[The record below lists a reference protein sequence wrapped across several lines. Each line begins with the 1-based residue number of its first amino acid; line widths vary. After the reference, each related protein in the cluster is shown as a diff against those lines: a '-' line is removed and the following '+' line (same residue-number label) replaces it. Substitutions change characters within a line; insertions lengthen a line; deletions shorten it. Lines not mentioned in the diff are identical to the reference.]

1 MKVIEIVEPGGPEV
15 LRISERPDPEPGPR
29 EVIVHV
35 WYSGINR
42 ADLLQRLGR
51 YPPPEGFP
59 ADIPGLEYCG
69 VVEGVGVGCTL
80 RRVGDRVMGVLG
92 GGGYAEKVVVSERE
106 TIRVPEGL
114 PMDGAGGVPEAFMTA
129 WDAMFSQAH
138 LSCGEVVLIH
148 AVGSGVGTA
157 ALQLAKVAGA
167 RTIGTSRSQDKL
179 ERARELGL
187 DEGVLAGG
195 GDDWAAQVRDKNAEA
210 GVDVVL
216 DLVGADYLDGNLSVL
231 GQRSRWMVIGVPSG
245 SRGGI
250 DLRRLMALRASI
262 TGTVLRARSPEEKA
276 QLARAFDRTVVPLF
290 ESGRITP
297 VLDRVF
303 PTTDAAEAHRY
314 VEGSRNFGTVVLAWG
329 AHPTEDP

>member
-15 LRISERPDPEPGPR
+15 LRISERSDPEPGPR
-29 EVIVHV
+29 EVIVRV

-51 YPPPEGFP
+51 YPPPDGFP

-69 VVEGVGVGCTL
+69 VVEGVGAGCTL
-80 RRVGDRVMGVLG
+80 RRVGDRVMGILG

-114 PMDGAGGVPEAFMTA
+114 PMDGAGGVPECFMTA
-129 WDAMFSQAH
+129 WDAMFGQAQ

-167 RTIGTSRSQDKL
+167 RTIGTSRSQKKL
-179 ERARELGL
+179 ERAREMGL
-187 DEGVLAGG
+187 DEGVLAGAG
-195 GDDWAAQVRDKNAEA
+195 HDWAEQVWDKNAEA
-210 GVDVVL
+210 GVDVLL
-216 DLVGADYLDGNLSVL
+216 DLVGADYLDGNLRVL

-245 SRGGI
+245 SRGEF

-262 TGTVLRARSPEEKA
+262 TGTVLRARSPEEKS

-290 ESGRITP
+290 DSGRITP

-303 PTTDAAEAHRY
+303 PATEAPEAHRY
-314 VEGSRNFGTVVLAWG
+314 VEGSRNFGTVVLAWD
-329 AHPTEDP
+329 ADRTEDP